1 MNSMTNLKALG
12 HRLIWTPAGAWTTD
26 EDAPRTR
33 AALTAEATR
42 RVALS
47 EYEKRMIRPTSR
59 LAAGTSRPTAAAA
72 EPVLLTDADAEL
84 VAAAIG
90 EHAAILG
97 YVLEA
102 LAVLGDHVEL
112 VMRHHRDRPEDS
124 IEQLKHAARMK
135 LHAHDDSWV
144 GHPVWAGGGWSIPL
158 ERRAQLTA
166 AVEAVRSAA
175 EQAGQHWEFPDQSGR

>member
-1 MNSMTNLKALG
+1 MTNLKALG

-42 RVALS
+42 RVTLS
-47 EYEKRMIRPTSR
+47 EYEQRMIRPTSR
-59 LAAGTSRPTAAAA
+59 LAAGTSRPAAQA
-72 EPVLLTDADAEL
+72 EPTFLTDADAEL
-84 VAAAIG
+84 VGTAIG

-97 YVLEA
+97 YVLDA
-102 LAVLGDHVEL
+102 LAVLEDHVEL

-135 LHAHDDSWV
+135 LHAHDSSWV
-144 GHPVWAGGGWSIPL
+144 GHPVWANGGWSIPL
-158 ERRAQLTA
+158 ERRAQLA
-166 AVEAVRSAA
+166 SAIEAVRSAA
-175 EQAGQHWEFPDQSGR
+175 GQAGQHWEFLDQSGR